1 MNVNEISLE
10 FKQLHRKFINDFGL
24 PVQVVHEPYFSE
36 RLPLLEEEYGA
47 QTKYLNL
54 SELLRDRFGSS
65 PSKFMEYSHSL
76 SDKIIGA
83 VTNSDAYKKD
93 FLRKLPTKQEVD
105 QYTMSIKNKVTVGKK
120 LYTQEQEGCLFVSYD
135 MRKANFQLMKYIC
148 PAVVFDCNTYAD
160 FIRRFTDI
168 DYFVAAKG
176 LRQAVFGKINPK
188 EVSQAEFI
196 ESCKL
201 LHTLINTLPE
211 GYEPYSLNN
220 DEVIF
225 KFKGSEEEFKKERV
239 GSINHDGIDFR
250 VERFRLHSRK
260 FKLATSDSE
269 LVVFEKEDIFKPDNR
284 KLFCCPAT
292 YYPQVYKLLHGL
304 EIKENDLVF
313 YSDHELCKFLY
324 PLKLVK

>member
-10 FKQLHRKFINDFGL
+10 FKQLHRKFITDFGL
-24 PVQVVHEPYFSE
+24 PVQVVHEPYFSQ

-47 QTKYLNL
+47 QTKYLIL
-54 SELLRDRFGSS
+54 SELLRDKFASS
-65 PSKFMEYSHSL
+65 PGKFMEYSHSL
-76 SDKIIGA
+76 SDKIISA

-93 FLRKLPTKQEVD
+93 FLRQLPTKQEVD
-105 QYTMSIKNKVTVGKK
+105 HYTMSIKDKVTVGKK
-120 LYTQEQEGCLFVSYD
+120 LYTQEQDGRLFVSYD
-135 MRKANFQLMKYIC
+135 MKKANFQLMKYIC
-148 PAVVFDCNTYAD
+148 PAVVFDCDTYAD

-201 LHTLINTLPE
+201 FHMLNDSLPKE
-211 GYEPYSLNN
+211 YEPYSLNN

-225 KFKGSEEEFKKERV
+225 KFKGSEEELRRN
-239 GSINHDGIDFR
+239 GYSSIKYDGITYR
-250 VERFRLHSRK
+250 VEGFRLHSRK

-269 LVVFEKEDIFKPDNR
+269 FAVFEKEDIFKPDKR

-304 EIKENDLVF
+304 EIKPDDLVF
-313 YSDHELCKFLY
+313 YSDHELARFLN

>member
-10 FKQLHRKFINDFGL
+10 FKQLHRKFIIDFGL
-24 PVQVVHEPYFSE
+24 PVQVVHEPYFSQ

-47 QTKYLNL
+47 QTKYLIL
-54 SELLRDRFGSS
+54 SELLRDKFASS
-65 PSKFMEYSHSL
+65 PGKFMEYSHSL
-76 SDKIIGA
+76 SDKIISA

-93 FLRKLPTKQEVD
+93 FLHQLPTKQEVD
-105 QYTMSIKNKVTVGKK
+105 QYTMSIKGKVTVGKK
-120 LYTQEQEGCLFVSYD
+120 LYTQEQDGCLFVSYD
-135 MRKANFQLMKYIC
+135 MKKANFQLMKYIC
-148 PAVVFDCNTYAD
+148 PAVVFDCDTYAD

-201 LHTLINTLPE
+201 FHFLSDTLSKD
-211 GYEPYSLNN
+211 YEPYSLNN

-225 KFKGSEEEFKKERV
+225 KFKGSEEEFKRDKV
-239 GSINHDGIDFR
+239 GGLGYDGITFR
-250 VERFRLHSRK
+250 VERFKLHSRK
-260 FKLATSDSE
+260 FKLPTSDSE
-269 LVVFEKEDIFKPDNR
+269 FTVFEKEDILKPDKR

-292 YYPQVYKLLHGL
+292 YYPQAYKLLHGL
-304 EIKENDLVF
+304 EIKSDDLVF
-313 YSDHELCKFLY
+313 YSDHELARFLH
-324 PLKLVK
+324 PLTLVK

>member
-10 FKQLHRKFINDFGL
+10 FKQLHRKFIIDFGL

-47 QTKYLNL
+47 QTKYLIL

-76 SDKIIGA
+76 ADKIIST
-83 VTNSDAYKKD
+83 VTNSSAYKQD
-93 FLRKLPTKQEVD
+93 FLRQLPTKQEVE
-105 QYTMSIKNKVTVGKK
+105 QYTTSIKDKVTVGKK
-120 LYTQEQEGCLFVSYD
+120 LYTQEQDGGLFVSYD
-135 MRKANFQLMKYIC
+135 MKKANFQLMKYIC
-148 PAVVFDCNTYAD
+148 PAVVFDCDTYAD
-160 FIRRFTDI
+160 FVRVFTDI

-201 LHTLINTLPE
+201 LNHLVDTLPN

-225 KFKGSEEEFKKERV
+225 KFNGSEDEFKKERV
-239 GSINHDGIDFR
+239 GGIYYDGINFR

-260 FKLATSDSE
+260 FKLATSDTD
-269 LVVFEKEDIFKPDNR
+269 LVVFEKEDIFKPDKR

-304 EIKENDLVF
+304 EIKPDDLVF
-313 YSDHELCKFLY
+313 YSDHELARFLN